1 MAKRTMCC
9 LLAVLLLFAVVPFS
23 VSAEPET
30 PDADVSGDVATD
42 GGQAGSAE
50 PEAAETPEYTEY
62 YARYA
67 DAERPEERME
77 VGLSALVAG
86 GEAPNFFEDAEKG
99 QVLNM
104 AANGSNATFRFT
116 VATAGLYN
124 LQVLYKQHGEDLVSD
139 ALMDVAVD
147 GVIPSYSM
155 DDVQIPRYWTI
166 SEKAYDS
173 RGNELSNEMAEVAA
187 WRWQTAYDAGGRHN
201 DPLCFWLEAGE
212 HTVTLTFEKAG
223 LLLAGVAFFNE
234 KEAPAYQKPDGV
246 KVTDAAPIIA
256 EGEAYTWST
265 DSAIQLTT
273 DSNNAAMSPSHP
285 ELRLFNAIGGST
297 WATTQQ
303 ALGWEVEVKTSG
315 WYKIAVKV
323 RQSTKTGSFSTRA
336 LRIDGKLPYAEC
348 GEIRFPY
355 STNWYNKVIATEAGE
370 PMLFWLEAGKHTIS
384 LEAVPGKLSNTMVE
398 LQDCVEELN
407 RIMRQLVQVV
417 GNSGDK
423 YRDYNLDEE
432 IPTLPD
438 DVKAMLERLTVQRD
452 EIKRLSGDNGS
463 ETSKLQTM
471 ITQLEYFVEDIDEMA
486 LKLNTFKNN
495 ITTLASWVN
504 ELLTQPLEI
513 DYVITYGAD
522 NDLPDVSA
530 GFFKDLWF
538 TIQRLTVTFASDYG
552 QLGDVDTS
560 KEYLKVW
567 ISTGQE
573 QMQIVQSLANEY
585 SAMEGVKVGVKV
597 ELVAANLLE
606 AVMAGKGPDI
616 SLQQANDLPV
626 NLAARGELV
635 DLSQF
640 DGFEETRERYH
651 ANSFAPYLYNGGVY
665 AMPLTE
671 AFYMMFV
678 RTDVFEE
685 MSLEVP
691 NTWEELYEVATIL
704 QRNNLGA
711 GIPSDMSI
719 FASMLAQNGGTFY
732 NEDQTATTFGNQAE
746 IDAFKAWTSLYTE
759 KGFDLAYDPFNRLRT
774 GEMPIALASFGLYNQ
789 LKVSAP
795 EINGRW
801 QMYPVVGTPKY
812 NADGT
817 PMLDE
822 NGQQVIDRSWSCA
835 TQGSVGLSQ
844 GATCTFILKGCK
856 NKEAAWDFLKW
867 YTSDEVRKEFAL
879 KIEMRMGVA
888 SRYTPA
894 NYRVLENLP
903 WTDTER
909 EMLLAQWDE
918 LVLFPEIPGSYY
930 VGRNL
935 TYAFRQVVYN
945 DENPVYALNKY
956 NEIIN
961 RELTRKLQTVN

>member
-1 MAKRTMCC
+1 M
-9 LLAVLLLFAVVPFS
+9 AVLLLTAALPLGVG
-23 VSAEPET
+23 AEPEGLPET
-30 PDADVSGDVATD
+30 SDTD
-42 GGQAGSAE
+42 AE
-50 PEAAETPEYTEY
+50 PEATPDGGAADGDAGAAVTDPTKTPEYTEY
-62 YARYA
+62 YALHAGAARPDGRIELGVA
-67 DAERPEERME
+67 DADT
-77 VGLSALVAG
+77 VGVPTA
-86 GEAPNFFEDAEKG
+86 EDAG
-99 QVLNM
+99 LGTVLDM
-104 AANGSNATFRFT
+104 TENGSTVTFRFT
-116 VATAGLYN
+116 VAAAGLYN
-124 LQVLYKQHGEDLVSD
+124 MQVHYKQWGEDRISD
-139 ALMDVAVD
+139 ALMDVALD

-155 DDVQIPRYWTI
+155 DDVQLPRYWTI
-166 SEKAYDS
+166 AEVPEDS
-173 RGNELSNEMAEVAA
+173 RGNQLSTEMAEVAA
-187 WRWQTAYDAGGRHN
+187 WRWQTVYDAGGRHN
-201 DPLCFWLEAGE
+201 DPLLFWLEAGE
-212 HTVTLTFEKAG
+212 HTLTLSFEKAG
-223 LLLAGVAFFNE
+223 LLLAGVAFYNE
-234 KEAPAYQKPDGV
+234 KTVPAYQKPAGAQLAGSGLV
-246 KVTDAAPIIA
+246 IA
-256 EGEAYTWST
+256 EGEEYTWST

-273 DSNNAAMSPSHP
+273 DSNNAAMSPHHP
-285 ELRLFNAIGGST
+285 EKRLFNAVGGST

-303 ALGWEVEVKTSG
+303 SLGWEVTVEKSG

-323 RQSTKTGSFSTRA
+323 RQSTKTGAFSTRA
-336 LRIDGKLPYAEC
+336 LRINGELPYAEC

-355 STNWYNKVIATEAGE
+355 STGWYNQILSTESGEEMLFYFEAGQTYT
-370 PMLFWLEAGKHTIS
+370 LS
-384 LEAVPGKLSNTMVE
+384 LEAVPGKLSDTMVE
-398 LQDCVEELN
+398 LQDCVDELN

-417 GNSGDK
+417 GNSADK
-423 YRDYNLDEE
+423 YRDYNLHEE
-432 IPTLPD
+432 IPTLRA
-438 DVKAMLERLTVQRD
+438 DVEAMLGRLTAQRE
-452 EIKRLSGDNGS
+452 EIERLSGDAGC
-463 ETSKLQTM
+463 ETSSLQTL
-471 ITQLEYFVEDIDEMA
+471 ITQLTYFLDDLDQMA

-504 ELLTQPLEI
+504 QLLTQPLEI
-513 DYVITYGAD
+513 DYLAVYGAD
-522 NDLPDVSA
+522 ALLPSVSA
-530 GFFKDLWF
+530 SFFRNIWF
-538 TIQRLTVTFASDYG
+538 TIQRLAVTFSADYG

-560 KEYLKVW
+560 KEYLKLW

-585 SAMEGVKVGVKV
+585 CAREDVKVDVKV

-635 DLSQF
+635 DLSRF
-640 DGFEETRERYH
+640 PGFADTRERYH
-651 ANSFAPYLYNGGVY
+651 ANSFTPYTYNGGVY

-685 MSLEVP
+685 LGLEVP
-691 NTWEELYEVATIL
+691 NTWDELYEVATIL

-711 GIPSDMSI
+711 GIPSDMSV

-732 NEDQTATTFGNQAE
+732 NADQTATTFGNQPE

-774 GEMPIALASFGLYNQ
+774 GEMPIALASFSLYNQ
-789 LKVSAP
+789 IKVSAP

-801 QMYPVVGTPKY
+801 AMYPVVGTPRY

-822 NGQQVIDRSWSCA
+822 NGRQVIDRSWSCA

-844 GATCTFILKGCK
+844 GATCTFILKDCK
-856 NKEAAWDFLKW
+856 NKEAAWEFLKW

-894 NYRVLENLP
+894 NYRVLEDLP
-903 WTDTER
+903 WTDEER
-909 EMLLAQWDE
+909 EMLLAQWEE
-918 LVLFPEIPGSYY
+918 LTLFPEIPGSYY

-935 TYAFRQVVYN
+935 TYAFRRVVYN